1 MSFMQKQRDA
11 SRSVFMSSVAGLAN
25 TLAVITT
32 ILGAPPLYSHTI
44 GWVQSFTAHHYGY
57 GFEGIT
63 SLAWGGV
70 SASMVFFA
78 SRMSISTVVPMLLMS
93 LAARFL

>member
-1 MSFMQKQRDA
+1 
-11 SRSVFMSSVAGLAN
+11 MSSVAGLAN

-32 ILGAPPLYSHTI
+32 ILGAPPP
-44 GWVQSFTAHHYGY
+44 HHYGY
-57 GFEGIT
+57 GFEGVT

-70 SASMVFFA
+70 SALLVFFA
-78 SRMSISTVVPMLLMS
+78 SRMSISTVVPMLIMS